1 MDQEIKPNFE
11 ENQFK
16 IRLTKN
22 RSLSRPLSPRQSIN
36 NKQNLICSSFDGNK
50 KSKVNLILKDI
61 PKLEKDHKSSETL
74 INKECGNKYK
84 KINEPSF
91 HTLESHSKT
100 KIFNTK
106 KKQGG
111 IVMQK
116 TDMFKTLNNSKK
128 IENFNKDLP
137 PNIVDRI
144 KKKLADLNHSISKNT
159 LSSQICNSK
168 DKDVPIVNNKQ
179 FILNF
184 DNSNITRSPS
194 ISGLEPTLSKC
205 STTTENSTSK
215 KTYIDLLKT
224 SQFFSYK
231 NFQTKNLKQKIKTFD
246 NSNSNVSYNKFFKN
260 NKSQI
265 GKENENASETNFK
278 KYFTPLDKSAK
289 NEFNIS
295 KINSQIN
302 KKLNDS
308 ISKKIMA
315 NYNTY
320 QKKSKNWPKK
330 KSKSGSLISE
340 ESIFN
345 DIVKNKNCIICYN
358 F

>member
-1 MDQEIKPNFE
+1 MDQEIKSNFE

-22 RSLSRPLSPRQSIN
+22 RSLSRPLSPKQSIN
-36 NKQNLICSSFDGNK
+36 NKQNLICSSFDGNI
-50 KSKVNLILKDI
+50 KSKVNLILKDFH
-61 PKLEKDHKSSETL
+61 KLEKDPKSSETI

-84 KINEPSF
+84 KINESSLI
-91 HTLESHSKT
+91 TLESHSKS
-100 KIFNTK
+100 KIFNPK

-128 IENFNKDLP
+128 NENFNKDLP
-137 PNIVDRI
+137 PNFVDRI

-159 LSSQICNSK
+159 LSSQNCNSK
-168 DKDVPIVNNKQ
+168 DKDVPIINTKQ
-179 FILNF
+179 FIINF
-184 DNSNITRSPS
+184 DNSNIILSPS
-194 ISGLEPTLSKC
+194 VSGLEPTLSKC

-231 NFQTKNLKQKIKTFD
+231 NFQKKNIKQKIKTVD
-246 NSNSNVSYNKFFKN
+246 SSNTIVSYNKFLKN
-260 NKSQI
+260 NKAQMC
-265 GKENENASETNFK
+265 KENNNASETNFK
-278 KYFTPLDKSAK
+278 KYFTPLDKNAK
-289 NEFNIS
+289 NEFNIN

-315 NYNTY
+315 NYKTY
-320 QKKSKNWPKK
+320 QTKSKNWPKK
-330 KSKSGSLISE
+330 KSLSSSLISE

-345 DIVKNKNCIICYN
+345 EIVKNKNCKIC
-358 F
+358 